1 MKIGVIS
8 DTHMVKPSDSLIRL
22 MESVFAD
29 VSMVLH
35 AGDLT
40 SSEILE
46 AFSGKKVVSVR
57 GNMDHYDVSQDFPD
71 KRVIEVEGYRIGLTH
86 GWGARTGVE
95 DRIKEVFQNVQAI
108 VYGHTHK
115 PANHVKDE
123 VLFFNPGA
131 FSDTTFGDR
140 NQSVGL
146 LTIDNGIKGTI
157 INV

>member
-8 DTHMVKPSDSLIRL
+8 DTHMAQPSDSLMCL

-40 SSEILE
+40 SLDILE
-46 AFSGKKVVSVR
+46 AFSGKKVVSVC
-57 GNMDHYDVSQDFPD
+57 GNMDYYDVAQNLPD

-86 GWGARTGVE
+86 GWGSRTGVE
-95 DRIKEVFQNVQAI
+95 DRIKEVFENVQAI

-115 PANHVKDE
+115 PANHVKDG

-131 FSDTTFGDR
+131 FSGRTR
-140 NQSVGL
+140 SIGL
-146 LTIDNGIKGTI
+146 LTIDKGIKGTI

>member
-8 DTHMVKPSDSLIRL
+8 DTHMSQPFDSLNRL

-40 SSEILE
+40 SLDILE
-46 AFSGKKVVSVR
+46 VFSGKKVISVR
-57 GNMDHYDVSQDFPD
+57 GNMDYYDVSQNLPD

-86 GWGARTGVE
+86 GWGARNGVE

-108 VYGHTHK
+108 VYGHTHT
-115 PANHVKDE
+115 PANHINDGI
-123 VLFFNPGA
+123 LFFNPGA
-131 FSDTTFGDR
+131 FPGTISAGQKR
-140 NQSVGL
+140 SVGL

-157 INV
+157 ISV

>member
-8 DTHMVKPSDSLIRL
+8 DTHMTKPSDALIGLR
-22 MESVFAD
+22 ESVFAD

-40 SSEILE
+40 SLDILE
-46 AFSGKKVVSVR
+46 AFSDKKVVSVR
-57 GNMDHYDVSQDFPD
+57 GNMDYYDVSQNLPD

-86 GWGARTGVE
+86 GWGSRNGVE

-115 PANHVKDE
+115 PANHINDGI
-123 VLFFNPGA
+123 LFFNPGA
-131 FSDTTFGDR
+131 FSGAIFAGR
-140 NQSVGL
+140 KRSVGL